1 MEDIQNRLKHKF
13 ARTLSIS
20 DKPTRDDSH
29 QSEIFQEK
37 EETRIKKIVTIEIWD
52 EIYELEQDLG
62 MKYNEAI
69 LDRYNHPC

>member
-20 DKPTRDDSH
+20 DKLNRNDSH
-29 QSEIFQEK
+29 QSEVFQEK

>member
-1 MEDIQNRLKHKF
+1 MPDKLDIDAQR
-13 ARTLSIS
+13 
-20 DKPTRDDSH
+20 

-37 EETRIKKIVTIEIWD
+37 EESRIKKIVTIEIWD